1 MLSRI
6 ILAVVVAVVA
16 YLICLF
22 VGGVLLVSLGVPIA
36 VAVGRFLVQWATVI
50 SVLAALWFFFAGGGL
65 GPIRLR

>member
-16 YLICLF
+16 YLICIF

-50 SVLAALWFFFAGGGL
+50 SVLAGLWFFFAGGGF